1 MSTKSFKSASAP
13 PVAAALHTGD
23 SRVIMRLPLFILISL
38 VLHALVFIVAPGL
51 LSYRSTPEKPALET
65 ASARE
70 TEPVFIDVVS
80 LPPDAEGIEEEPLTR
95 ERIAADR
102 NLRVDKETVPPESA
116 PLPPAAPEPANDNV
130 ANVTGVAGPSGVPP
144 ELAEV
149 TGGAEKAEIQRPHP
163 PTLFPTDERLDE
175 LARQYQQKAPPRERG
190 KVLALNTSE
199 LKYHKYLLN
208 MKRRIEFY
216 WSYPHSSQRR
226 GEQGRLRVD
235 FSIAKDGS
243 VTAKEIQIIKSSN
256 YPALDDAAITA
267 IRLASPFNPFPPN
280 FDIETVD
287 IHANFEYSL
296 SYR

>member
-1 MSTKSFKSASAP
+1 
-13 PVAAALHTGD
+13 
-23 SRVIMRLPLFILISL
+23 MRLPLFILISL
-38 VLHALVFIVAPGL
+38 ALHALVFIVAPWL
-51 LSYRSTPEKPALET
+51 LSYYSPPEKPAQET

-80 LPPDAEGIEEEPLTR
+80 LPPDVSGLEEEPLAR

-102 NLRVDKETVPPESA
+102 NLRVDKETVPPEA
-116 PLPPAAPEPANDNV
+116 PPLPLAAAAPAN
-130 ANVTGVAGPSGVPP
+130 ANVPDLTGVAGPTGVPP

-149 TGGAEKAEIQRPHP
+149 TGGDEGAAEVKRPP
-163 PTLFPTDERLDE
+163 APTTAPRLFPTDERLDE

-216 WSYPHSSQRR
+216 WRYPYPSQRR

-243 VTAKEIQIIKSSN
+243 VTAKEIHVIKSSN

-280 FDIETVD
+280 FDIEAVD